1 MTQKKWIEW
10 SYKQLSLKVF
20 ELLLSRATD
29 LCYSSFIFCIY
40 LFLLLIPFEK
50 HCQPISIKQA
60 SGYVLNT
67 NLHLCYMLQCFYTMY
82 DFHSIFCFSFIVT
95 FIYIFFTILRSTRKC
110 LYSEAPK
117 HVEVPGLTND
127 LMAFWILHS
136 YILMKWCLHC

>member
-82 DFHSIFCFSFIVT
+82 DFLSFFCFSFIVT
-95 FIYIFFTILRSTRKC
+95 FIYLFIFFLP
-110 LYSEAPK
+110 YSEAPENVYTQK
-117 HVEVPGLTND
+117 HQKMLKYQD
-127 LMAFWILHS
+127 LQMTWWHFEYFIHTF
-136 YILMKWCLHC
+136 